1 MVSRQ
6 GGSLT
11 EDGGGRVGGASGD
24 HTAQSTDLYVNEPP
38 FPLFF
43 YKPLCNFDSA
53 YPSSWTRDRAP
64 SVITGVSLFL
74 IFLPLFQSPQ
84 GSSPPP
90 WWGNSVCSCECV
102 QEALHPHSWM
112 LRSSGPQPGT
122 PFRPGLPRGQAPWGT
137 ESPPSCEGTAPTSVS
152 SPQPGAEGGE
162 SLFSLREPLSPQISF
177 SWGQKG
183 F

>member
-1 MVSRQ
+1 MESLPLCPCPTCAGAWPWAGTGEGQPVVSRQ

-53 YPSSWTRDRAP
+53 YPSSWTPDRAP

-137 ESPPSCEGTAPTSVS
+137 GWLDPENHCLLLDLRESPK
-152 SPQPGAEGGE
+152 
-162 SLFSLREPLSPQISF
+162 L
-177 SWGQKG
+177 
-183 F
+183 

>member
-1 MVSRQ
+1 MESLPLCPCPTCAGAWPWAGTGEGQPVVSRQ

-64 SVITGVSLFL
+64 SVIPGVSLFL

-137 ESPPSCEGTAPTSVS
+137 GWLDPENHCLLLDLRESPK
-152 SPQPGAEGGE
+152 
-162 SLFSLREPLSPQISF
+162 L
-177 SWGQKG
+177 
-183 F
+183 